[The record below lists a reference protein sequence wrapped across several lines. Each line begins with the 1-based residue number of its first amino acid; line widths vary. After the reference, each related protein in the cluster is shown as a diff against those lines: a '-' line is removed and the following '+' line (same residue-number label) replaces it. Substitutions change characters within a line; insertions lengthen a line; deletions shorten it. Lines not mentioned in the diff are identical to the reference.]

1 MYDPEICL
9 ETMKLMK
16 AGLESAG
23 LKPYLMMQPVGF
35 HTQDSPHDPSGYNSL
50 PEWPFGKFRTS
61 FRTGSSF
68 KALKLKNWP
77 FVSGYLN

>member
-9 ETMKLMK
+9 RTVSLMK

-35 HTQDSPHDPSGYNSL
+35 HTQEIANDPSGYVSL
-50 PEWPFGKFRTS
+50 PANQFLSIAKVTYVYF
-61 FRTGSSF
+61 
-68 KALKLKNWP
+68 L
-77 FVSGYLN
+77 